1 MTDVEVGKIIRFH
14 RKRLGL
20 TQQELARRIGVTWE
34 MISRYERGRSSSI
47 QKLLS
52 IATELE
58 ISPSLLL
65 QQPSNGFAND
75 TTVAYS
81 VDKFVPIVKS
91 IPREYARLRSEVEL
105 SGEGKKVPLERQVK
119 SSQVFL
125 LEISE
130 TVKLRID
137 VPYIFQKGYF
147 LCSFAAV
154 DLLTEDDIVIAN
166 MKEVMTLTK
175 YVPGMDVVVK
185 VLQWVMPL

>member
-52 IATELE
+52 IAAELE

-65 QQPSNGFAND
+65 QPTPGGLANES
-75 TTVAYS
+75 TVAYS
-81 VDKFVPIVKS
+81 VDKFIPIVKS
-91 IPREYARLRSEVEL
+91 IPREYMQLRSDIEL
-105 SGEGKKVPLERQVK
+105 TGEGKKVPVERQVRLA
-119 SSQVFL
+119 QLFL
-125 LEISE
+125 LEISDN
-130 TVKLRID
+130 VKLRID
-137 VPYIFQKGYF
+137 VPFVFQKGYF
-147 LCSFAAV
+147 LCNFTAT

-166 MKEVMTLTK
+166 VKEVMTLTK
-175 YVPGMDVVVK
+175 YEPGMDVVVK
-185 VLQWVMPL
+185 VLQWVMPF